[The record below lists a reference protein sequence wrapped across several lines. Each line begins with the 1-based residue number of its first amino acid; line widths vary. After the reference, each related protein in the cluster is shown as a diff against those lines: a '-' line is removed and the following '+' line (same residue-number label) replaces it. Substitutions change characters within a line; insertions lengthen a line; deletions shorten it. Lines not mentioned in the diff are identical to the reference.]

1 MIESRKTV
9 YNFSYPSSSAA
20 VVSGGYLSASATR
33 NINAYIKNDRPKLIT
48 MNNYLKVILLLT
60 LFVQACSK
68 DEVEKVPSPEYP
80 YTYEVLSKKD
90 LDVEL
95 QKFNSINTIE
105 SLTLNEFGI
114 LSGSIPVNLS
124 TGLDSTSV
132 KANISMIINT
142 YGSFIG
148 IEKSVSLNISTDIS
162 IRLNGG
168 IGVSLGDYF
177 KYGLKAYP
185 MFVLKQNKL
194 KDRSMDNAEVSFY
207 FSQTDNKMQILGRWY
222 PEVYIPEEEI
232 KNPDEALAI
241 SIQYIKENHN
251 DVTPLNLANVETEKF
266 NKILFPLQ
274 KENKIELREC
284 WEVTF
289 WNNFV
294 KTLVDTQ
301 TGEVVYYLDYGGMI

>member
-1 MIESRKTV
+1 
-9 YNFSYPSSSAA
+9 
-20 VVSGGYLSASATR
+20 
-33 NINAYIKNDRPKLIT
+33 

-68 DEVEKVPSPEYP
+68 NEVEKVPSPEYP
-80 YTYEVLSKKD
+80 YTYEVLSKQD

-105 SLTLNEFGI
+105 SLTINEFGI

-124 TGLDSTSV
+124 TGLDSTLV
-132 KANISMIINT
+132 KENISMIINT
-142 YGSFIG
+142 YGHFIG
-148 IEKSVSLNISTDIS
+148 IDKSVNLNIATDVST
-162 IRLNGG
+162 RLNGG
-168 IGVSLGDYF
+168 VEVSLGQYF

-185 MFVLKQNKL
+185 TFLLKQNKL
-194 KDRSMDNAEVSFY
+194 KDRNMENVQVKFY

-232 KNPDEALAI
+232 KNTDQALAI
-241 SIQYIKENHN
+241 SIQYIKENHK
-251 DVTPLNLANVETEKF
+251 DVTLLNLSNIEKDKF
-266 NKILFPLQ
+266 NKVLYPLQ
-274 KENKIELREC
+274 KENKVEIREC

-289 WNNFV
+289 WDNSV